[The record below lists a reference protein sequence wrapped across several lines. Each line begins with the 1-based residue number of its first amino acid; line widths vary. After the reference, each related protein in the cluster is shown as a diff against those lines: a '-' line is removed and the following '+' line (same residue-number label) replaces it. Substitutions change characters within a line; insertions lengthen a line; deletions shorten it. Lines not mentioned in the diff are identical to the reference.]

1 MGKKNK
7 KKKQEFVDPY
17 TLAYMKSQG
26 DIESVSCDVSD
37 NVEIDDDGTPF
48 VVDDRDDYIYED
60 APQAQTVV
68 TPSYMDFLMQGAK
81 NGKKK
86 SKKEKR
92 QEDYEDRDLS
102 EERPK
107 ERSVEEIMNSRSVEV
122 SKVDIP
128 ADLEELFPG
137 AFDTAGEESQVDIDR
152 DENDGWFGPAEA
164 YEDDDEDVDPEEEAE
179 EAAEEEP
186 DYQVSHIEHAYQTP
200 EEPVIEPSPVEPP
213 KIEKPSW
220 VELSRFCAMHFEPIE
235 KLGRLIIDDRIAP
248 TCVIDSVINM
258 KYFDIDLDAVR
269 EMLYSTDTEGNVTL
283 DLTYLQK
290 VQDAVWMYILSSKHP
305 AAIFTLKNFME
316 AFENIDHIDNK
327 NFKFVYDSR
336 NRESIG
342 DMIYAYH
349 IPAAEQRHF
358 DNYVK
363 AVSKGFLDDDEFFP
377 DRTMAERKAIAKFLV
392 IVWIAEH
399 LQEQREVF
407 PSHDADYVT
416 TFRTAGINPDDDM
429 SFPTFNKLIDFV
441 TLIHDHRATEYGTP
455 KTYKDLDNI
464 FGIYDFD
471 MLRDVCFDVF
481 DKLTPDEDDD
491 DEDIDESELEDATE
505 EPVSLPTFPDVPAPD
520 VSQVETPEIVDVD
533 DDVDIDF
540 DPMELTSQI
549 DQYAEDETDYSSLID
564 PNVKEDTATSL
575 ADALYQDYKSEV
587 VKNGGK
593 ILTKE
598 ELADQVRGGIVGEI
612 HVPST
617 VQGVKTVTRV
627 ETQVPMIDKETDTWI
642 YNSYEEYVAAC
653 KTVNVPAGLSK
664 NGFESER
671 ACFERSHPEAKPKE
685 EPRND
690 IGSSTMMEALAKA
703 GCNTTKQEKSPVTS
717 LGSVP
722 VFRK

>member
-60 APQAQTVV
+60 APQTQSVV

-107 ERSVEEIMNSRSVEV
+107 ERSVEEIMNARSVEV

-137 AFDTAGEESQVDIDR
+137 AFDTAGEEAQVDIDR

-186 DYQVSHIEHAYQTP
+186 DYQVSHIEHAYPIP
-200 EEPVIEPSPVEPP
+200 EEPVIEPSPVESP
-213 KIEKPSW
+213 KVEKPSW

-363 AVSKGFLDDDEFFP
+363 AVSNGFLDDDEFFP
-377 DRTMAERKAIAKFLV
+377 DRIMAERKAIAKFLV

-441 TLIHDHRATEYGTP
+441 TLIHDHRATEHGTP

-491 DEDIDESELEDATE
+491 EDIDESEMEGYHEDDTE
-505 EPVSLPTFPDVPAPD
+505 EPVQPFFPDFSKVAPTTELKPEEM
-520 VSQVETPEIVDVD
+520 VGTHPEPSQVETPEIVDVD

-564 PNVKEDTATSL
+564 PNAKEDTATSL
-575 ADALYQDYKSEV
+575 VDALYQDYKSEV

-598 ELADQVRGGIVGEI
+598 ELADQVRGGIVGEM
-612 HVPST
+612 HVPS
-617 VQGVKTVTRV
+617 
-627 ETQVPMIDKETDTWI
+627 
-642 YNSYEEYVAAC
+642 SVAKAEP
-653 KTVNVPAGLSK
+653 T
-664 NGFESER
+664 
-671 ACFERSHPEAKPKE
+671 PKE
-685 EPRND
+685 EPKND

-703 GCNTTKQEKSPVTS
+703 GCKTTKQEKSPVTS

>member
-60 APQAQTVV
+60 APQTQSVV

-107 ERSVEEIMNSRSVEV
+107 ERSVEEIMNERSVEV

-137 AFDTAGEESQVDIDR
+137 AFDTAGEEAQVDIDR

-186 DYQVSHIEHAYQTP
+186 DYQVPHIDHAYPIP

-213 KIEKPSW
+213 KVEKPSW

-316 AFENIDHIDNK
+316 AFEDIDHIDNK

-377 DRTMAERKAIAKFLV
+377 DRNMAERKAIAKFLV

-416 TFRTAGINPDDDM
+416 TFRIAGINPDDDM
-429 SFPTFNKLIDFV
+429 SFPAFNKLIDFV

-491 DEDIDESELEDATE
+491 DEDLDESELEDDTE
-505 EPVSLPTFPDVPAPD
+505 EPVQPFFPDFSKVASTTELKPEEMVGTHPEP
-520 VSQVETPEIVDVD
+520 SQVETPEIVDVD

-564 PNVKEDTATSL
+564 PNAKEDTATSL

-587 VKNGGK
+587 VKNGGR

-598 ELADQVRGGIVGEI
+598 ELADQVRGGIVGEM
-612 HVPST
+612 HVPS
-617 VQGVKTVTRV
+617 
-627 ETQVPMIDKETDTWI
+627 
-642 YNSYEEYVAAC
+642 SVAKAEP
-653 KTVNVPAGLSK
+653 T
-664 NGFESER
+664 
-671 ACFERSHPEAKPKE
+671 PEPKE
-685 EPRND
+685 EPKND

-703 GCNTTKQEKSPVTS
+703 GCKTTKQEKPPVAS

>member
-60 APQAQTVV
+60 APQTQSVV

-107 ERSVEEIMNSRSVEV
+107 ERSVEEIMNERSVEV

-137 AFDTAGEESQVDIDR
+137 AFDTAGEEAQVDIDR

-186 DYQVSHIEHAYQTP
+186 DYQVSHIEHAYPIP

-336 NRESIG
+336 NRENIG

-377 DRTMAERKAIAKFLV
+377 DRNMTERKAIAKFLV

-429 SFPTFNKLIDFV
+429 SFPTFNKLIDFL

-491 DEDIDESELEDATE
+491 EDEDIDESELEDDTE
-505 EPVSLPTFPDVPAPD
+505 EPVQPFFPDFSKVAPTTELKPEEM
-520 VSQVETPEIVDVD
+520 VGTHPEPSQVETPEIVDVD

-564 PNVKEDTATSL
+564 PNAKEDTATSL

-598 ELADQVRGGIVGEI
+598 ELADQVRGGIVGEMHI
-612 HVPST
+612 PS
-617 VQGVKTVTRV
+617 
-627 ETQVPMIDKETDTWI
+627 
-642 YNSYEEYVAAC
+642 SVAKAEP
-653 KTVNVPAGLSK
+653 T
-664 NGFESER
+664 
-671 ACFERSHPEAKPKE
+671 PEPKE
-685 EPRND
+685 EPKND

-703 GCNTTKQEKSPVTS
+703 GCKTTKQEKPPVAS

>member
-60 APQAQTVV
+60 APQSQSVV

-107 ERSVEEIMNSRSVEV
+107 ERSVEEIMNERSVEV

-137 AFDTAGEESQVDIDR
+137 AFDTAGEEAQVDIDR

-186 DYQVSHIEHAYQTP
+186 DYQVSHIEHAYPIP

-377 DRTMAERKAIAKFLV
+377 DRVMAERKAIAKFLV

-491 DEDIDESELEDATE
+491 EDIDESELEDDTE
-505 EPVSLPTFPDVPAPD
+505 EPVQPFFPDFSKVAPTTELKPEEM
-520 VSQVETPEIVDVD
+520 VGAHPEPSQVETPEIVDVD

-564 PNVKEDTATSL
+564 PNAKEDTATSL

-598 ELADQVRGGIVGEI
+598 ELADQVRGGIVGEMHI
-612 HVPST
+612 PS
-617 VQGVKTVTRV
+617 
-627 ETQVPMIDKETDTWI
+627 
-642 YNSYEEYVAAC
+642 SVAKAEP
-653 KTVNVPAGLSK
+653 T
-664 NGFESER
+664 
-671 ACFERSHPEAKPKE
+671 PEPKE
-685 EPRND
+685 EPKND

-703 GCNTTKQEKSPVTS
+703 GCKTTKQEKSPVTS

>member
-7 KKKQEFVDPY
+7 KKKHEFVDPY

-26 DIESVSCDVSD
+26 DIESASCDVSD

-60 APQAQTVV
+60 APQTQSVV

-107 ERSVEEIMNSRSVEV
+107 ERSVEEIMNARSVEV

-137 AFDTAGEESQVDIDR
+137 AFDTAGEEAQVDIDR

-164 YEDDDEDVDPEEEAE
+164 YEDGDEDVDPEEEAE

-186 DYQVSHIEHAYQTP
+186 DYQVSHIEHAYPIP
-200 EEPVIEPSPVEPP
+200 EEPVIEPSPVESP

-316 AFENIDHIDNK
+316 AFENIDHVDNK

-377 DRTMAERKAIAKFLV
+377 DRNMAERKAIAKFLV

-429 SFPTFNKLIDFV
+429 SFPAFNKLIDFV
-441 TLIHDHRATEYGTP
+441 TLIHDHRATEHGTP

-491 DEDIDESELEDATE
+491 DEDIDESALEDDTE
-505 EPVSLPTFPDVPAPD
+505 EPVQPFFPDFSKVAPTTELKPEEM
-520 VSQVETPEIVDVD
+520 VGTHPEPSQVETPEIVDVD

-564 PNVKEDTATSL
+564 PNAKEDTATSL
-575 ADALYQDYKSEV
+575 VDALYHDYKSEV

-598 ELADQVRGGIVGEI
+598 ELADQVRGGIVGEM
-612 HVPST
+612 HVPS
-617 VQGVKTVTRV
+617 
-627 ETQVPMIDKETDTWI
+627 
-642 YNSYEEYVAAC
+642 SVAKAEP
-653 KTVNVPAGLSK
+653 T
-664 NGFESER
+664 
-671 ACFERSHPEAKPKE
+671 PKE
-685 EPRND
+685 EPKND

-703 GCNTTKQEKSPVTS
+703 GCKTTKQEKSPVTS

>member
-60 APQAQTVV
+60 APQTQTVV

-107 ERSVEEIMNSRSVEV
+107 ERSVEEIMNERSVEV

-137 AFDTAGEESQVDIDR
+137 AFDTAGEEAQVDIDR

-186 DYQVSHIEHAYQTP
+186 DYQVSHIEHAYPIP

-316 AFENIDHIDNK
+316 AFENIDHIDTK

-363 AVSKGFLDDDEFFP
+363 AVSNGFLDDDEFFP
-377 DRTMAERKAIAKFLV
+377 DRNMAERKAIAKFLV

-491 DEDIDESELEDATE
+491 EDIDESELEDDTE
-505 EPVSLPTFPDVPAPD
+505 EPVQPFFPDFSKVAPTTEIKPEEM
-520 VSQVETPEIVDVD
+520 VGTHPEPSQVETPEIVDVD

-564 PNVKEDTATSL
+564 PDAKEDTATSL

-598 ELADQVRGGIVGEI
+598 ELADQVRGGIVGEMHI
-612 HVPST
+612 PS
-617 VQGVKTVTRV
+617 
-627 ETQVPMIDKETDTWI
+627 
-642 YNSYEEYVAAC
+642 SVAKAEP
-653 KTVNVPAGLSK
+653 T
-664 NGFESER
+664 
-671 ACFERSHPEAKPKE
+671 PKE
-685 EPRND
+685 EPKND

-703 GCNTTKQEKSPVTS
+703 GCKTTKQEKSPVTS

>member
-60 APQAQTVV
+60 APQTVSVV

-107 ERSVEEIMNSRSVEV
+107 ERSVEEIMNERSVEV

-137 AFDTAGEESQVDIDR
+137 AFDTAGEEAQVDIDR

-164 YEDDDEDVDPEEEAE
+164 YEDGDEDVDPEEEAE

-186 DYQVSHIEHAYQTP
+186 DYQVSHIEHAYPIP

-305 AAIFTLKNFME
+305 AAIFTLKNYME

-377 DRTMAERKAIAKFLV
+377 DRDIAERTAIAKFLV
-392 IVWIAEH
+392 IIWIAEH

-441 TLIHDHRATEYGTP
+441 TLVHDHRATEHGTP

-481 DKLTPDEDDD
+481 DKLTPDEED
-491 DEDIDESELEDATE
+491 DEDIDESELEGYHEDNTE
-505 EPVSLPTFPDVPAPD
+505 EPVQPFFPDFSKVAPKTELKPEEM
-520 VSQVETPEIVDVD
+520 VGAHPEPSQVETPEIVDVD

-540 DPMELTSQI
+540 DPMALTTQI

-598 ELADQVRGGIVGEI
+598 ELADQVRGGIVGEMHI
-612 HVPST
+612 PS
-617 VQGVKTVTRV
+617 
-627 ETQVPMIDKETDTWI
+627 
-642 YNSYEEYVAAC
+642 SVAKAEP
-653 KTVNVPAGLSK
+653 T
-664 NGFESER
+664 
-671 ACFERSHPEAKPKE
+671 PEPKE
-685 EPRND
+685 EPKND

-703 GCNTTKQEKSPVTS
+703 GCKTTKQEKPPVAS

>member
-60 APQAQTVV
+60 APQTQSVV

-107 ERSVEEIMNSRSVEV
+107 ERSVEEIMNARSVEV

-137 AFDTAGEESQVDIDR
+137 AFDTAGEEAQVDIDR

-186 DYQVSHIEHAYQTP
+186 DYQVSHIEHAYPIP
-200 EEPVIEPSPVEPP
+200 EEPVIEPSPVESP
-213 KIEKPSW
+213 KVEKPSW

-316 AFENIDHIDNK
+316 AFENIDHIDTK

-377 DRTMAERKAIAKFLV
+377 DRVMAERKAIAKFLV

-429 SFPTFNKLIDFV
+429 SFPAFNKLIDFV
-441 TLIHDHRATEYGTP
+441 TLIHDHRATEHGTP

-491 DEDIDESELEDATE
+491 DEDIDESALEDDTE
-505 EPVSLPTFPDVPAPD
+505 EPVQPFFPDFSKVAPTTELKPEEM
-520 VSQVETPEIVDVD
+520 VGTHPEPSQVETPEIVDVD

-564 PNVKEDTATSL
+564 PNAKEDTATSL
-575 ADALYQDYKSEV
+575 VDALYQDYKSEV

-598 ELADQVRGGIVGEI
+598 ELADQVRGGIVGEM
-612 HVPST
+612 HVPS
-617 VQGVKTVTRV
+617 
-627 ETQVPMIDKETDTWI
+627 
-642 YNSYEEYVAAC
+642 SVAKAEP
-653 KTVNVPAGLSK
+653 T
-664 NGFESER
+664 
-671 ACFERSHPEAKPKE
+671 PKE
-685 EPRND
+685 EPKND

-703 GCNTTKQEKSPVTS
+703 GCKTTKQEKSPVTS

>member
-60 APQAQTVV
+60 APQTQSVV

-107 ERSVEEIMNSRSVEV
+107 ERSVEEIMNARSVEV

-137 AFDTAGEESQVDIDR
+137 AFDTAGEEAQADIDR

-186 DYQVSHIEHAYQTP
+186 DYQVSHIEHAYPIP
-200 EEPVIEPSPVEPP
+200 EEPVIEPSPVESP
-213 KIEKPSW
+213 KVEKPSW

-316 AFENIDHIDNK
+316 AFEDIDHIDTK

-363 AVSKGFLDDDEFFP
+363 AVSNGFLDDDEFFP
-377 DRTMAERKAIAKFLV
+377 DRIMAERKAIAKFLV

-441 TLIHDHRATEYGTP
+441 TLIHDHRATEHGTP

-491 DEDIDESELEDATE
+491 DEDIDESELEGYHEDDIE
-505 EPVSLPTFPDVPAPD
+505 GPVQPFFPDFSKEAPTTELKPEEM
-520 VSQVETPEIVDVD
+520 VGTHPEPSQVETPEIVDVD

-593 ILTKE
+593 LLTKE
-598 ELADQVRGGIVGEI
+598 ELADQVRGGIVGEM
-612 HVPST
+612 HVPS
-617 VQGVKTVTRV
+617 
-627 ETQVPMIDKETDTWI
+627 
-642 YNSYEEYVAAC
+642 SVAKAEP
-653 KTVNVPAGLSK
+653 T
-664 NGFESER
+664 
-671 ACFERSHPEAKPKE
+671 PEPKE
-685 EPRND
+685 EPKND

-703 GCNTTKQEKSPVTS
+703 GCKTTKQEKPPVAS

>member
-60 APQAQTVV
+60 APQTVSVV

-107 ERSVEEIMNSRSVEV
+107 ERSVEEIMNERSVEV

-137 AFDTAGEESQVDIDR
+137 AFDAAGDEAQVDIDR

-186 DYQVSHIEHAYQTP
+186 DYQVSHIEHAYPIP

-377 DRTMAERKAIAKFLV
+377 DRNMAERKAIAKFLV

-491 DEDIDESELEDATE
+491 DEDIDESELVDDTE
-505 EPVSLPTFPDVPAPD
+505 EPVQPFFPDFSKVAPTTELKPEEM
-520 VSQVETPEIVDVD
+520 VSTHPEPSQVETPEIVDVD

-564 PNVKEDTATSL
+564 PNAKEDTATSL

-598 ELADQVRGGIVGEI
+598 ELADQVRGGIVGEM
-612 HVPST
+612 HVPS
-617 VQGVKTVTRV
+617 
-627 ETQVPMIDKETDTWI
+627 
-642 YNSYEEYVAAC
+642 SVAKAEP
-653 KTVNVPAGLSK
+653 T
-664 NGFESER
+664 
-671 ACFERSHPEAKPKE
+671 PEPKE
-685 EPRND
+685 EPKSD

-703 GCNTTKQEKSPVTS
+703 GCKTTKQEKSPVTS

>member
-37 NVEIDDDGTPF
+37 NVEIDDDGIPF

-60 APQAQTVV
+60 APQEQTVV

-137 AFDTAGEESQVDIDR
+137 AFDTAGEEAQVDIDR

-186 DYQVSHIEHAYQTP
+186 DYQVSHIEHAYPTP

-363 AVSKGFLDDDEFFP
+363 AVSKGFLDDEFFP
-377 DRTMAERKAIAKFLV
+377 DRIMAERKAIAKFLV

-491 DEDIDESELEDATE
+491 EDDEDIDESELEDYHEDDNE
-505 EPVSLPTFPDVPAPD
+505 EPAQPFFPDFSKVAPQTELKPEER
-520 VSQVETPEIVDVD
+520 VGTHPEPSQVETPEIVDVD

-598 ELADQVRGGIVGEI
+598 ELADQVRGGIVGEM
-612 HVPST
+612 HVPS
-617 VQGVKTVTRV
+617 
-627 ETQVPMIDKETDTWI
+627 
-642 YNSYEEYVAAC
+642 SVAKAEP
-653 KTVNVPAGLSK
+653 T
-664 NGFESER
+664 
-671 ACFERSHPEAKPKE
+671 PEPKE

>member
-60 APQAQTVV
+60 APQTQSVV

-107 ERSVEEIMNSRSVEV
+107 ERSVEEIMNARSVEV

-137 AFDTAGEESQVDIDR
+137 AFDTAGEEAQVDIDR

-164 YEDDDEDVDPEEEAE
+164 YEDGDEDVDPEEEAE

-186 DYQVSHIEHAYQTP
+186 DYQVFHIEHAYPIP
-200 EEPVIEPSPVEPP
+200 EEPVIEPSPVESP

-316 AFENIDHIDNK
+316 AFENIDHVDNK

-377 DRTMAERKAIAKFLV
+377 DRNMAERKAIAKFLV

-429 SFPTFNKLIDFV
+429 SFPAFNKLIDFV
-441 TLIHDHRATEYGTP
+441 TLIHDHRATEHGTP

-491 DEDIDESELEDATE
+491 DEDIDESALEDDTE
-505 EPVSLPTFPDVPAPD
+505 EPVQPFFPDFSKVAPTTELKPEEM
-520 VSQVETPEIVDVD
+520 VGTHPEPSQVETPEIVDVD

-564 PNVKEDTATSL
+564 PNAKEDTATSL

-598 ELADQVRGGIVGEI
+598 ELADQVRGGIVGEM
-612 HVPST
+612 HVPS
-617 VQGVKTVTRV
+617 
-627 ETQVPMIDKETDTWI
+627 
-642 YNSYEEYVAAC
+642 SVAKAEP
-653 KTVNVPAGLSK
+653 T
-664 NGFESER
+664 
-671 ACFERSHPEAKPKE
+671 PKE
-685 EPRND
+685 EPKND

-703 GCNTTKQEKSPVTS
+703 GCKTTKQEKPPVAS

>member
-7 KKKQEFVDPY
+7 KKKHEFVDPY

-60 APQAQTVV
+60 APQTQSVV

-107 ERSVEEIMNSRSVEV
+107 ERSVEEIMNARSVEV

-137 AFDTAGEESQVDIDR
+137 AFDTAGEEAQVDIDR

-164 YEDDDEDVDPEEEAE
+164 YEDGDEDVDPEEEAE

-186 DYQVSHIEHAYQTP
+186 DYQVSHIEHAYPIP
-200 EEPVIEPSPVEPP
+200 EEPVIEPSPVESP

-316 AFENIDHIDNK
+316 AFENIDHVDNK

-377 DRTMAERKAIAKFLV
+377 DRNMAERKAIAKFLV

-429 SFPTFNKLIDFV
+429 SFPAFNKLIDFV
-441 TLIHDHRATEYGTP
+441 TLIHDHRATEHGTP

-491 DEDIDESELEDATE
+491 DEDIDESALEDDTE
-505 EPVSLPTFPDVPAPD
+505 EPVQPFFPDFSKVAPTTELKPEEM
-520 VSQVETPEIVDVD
+520 VGTHPEPSQVETPEIVDVD

-564 PNVKEDTATSL
+564 PNAKEDTATSL
-575 ADALYQDYKSEV
+575 VDALYHDYKSEV

-598 ELADQVRGGIVGEI
+598 ELADQVRGGIVGEM
-612 HVPST
+612 HVPS
-617 VQGVKTVTRV
+617 
-627 ETQVPMIDKETDTWI
+627 
-642 YNSYEEYVAAC
+642 SVAKAEP
-653 KTVNVPAGLSK
+653 T
-664 NGFESER
+664 
-671 ACFERSHPEAKPKE
+671 PKE
-685 EPRND
+685 EPKND

-703 GCNTTKQEKSPVTS
+703 GCKTTKQEKSPVTS

>member
-60 APQAQTVV
+60 APQTVSVV

-107 ERSVEEIMNSRSVEV
+107 ERSVEEIMNARSVEV

-137 AFDTAGEESQVDIDR
+137 AFDTAGEEAQVDIDR

-164 YEDDDEDVDPEEEAE
+164 YEDGDEDVDPEEEAE

-186 DYQVSHIEHAYQTP
+186 DYQVSHIEHAYPIP
-200 EEPVIEPSPVEPP
+200 EEPVIEPSPVESP

-316 AFENIDHIDNK
+316 AFENIDHVDNK

-377 DRTMAERKAIAKFLV
+377 DRNMAERKAIAKFLV

-429 SFPTFNKLIDFV
+429 SFPAFNKLIDFV
-441 TLIHDHRATEYGTP
+441 TLIHDHRATEHGTP

-491 DEDIDESELEDATE
+491 EDIDESALEDDTE
-505 EPVSLPTFPDVPAPD
+505 EPVQPFFPDFSKVAPTTELKPEEM
-520 VSQVETPEIVDVD
+520 VGTHPEPSQVETPEIVDVD

-564 PNVKEDTATSL
+564 PNAKEDTATSL
-575 ADALYQDYKSEV
+575 VDALYQDYKSEV

-598 ELADQVRGGIVGEI
+598 ELADQVRGGIVGEM
-612 HVPST
+612 HVPS
-617 VQGVKTVTRV
+617 
-627 ETQVPMIDKETDTWI
+627 
-642 YNSYEEYVAAC
+642 SVAKAEP
-653 KTVNVPAGLSK
+653 T
-664 NGFESER
+664 
-671 ACFERSHPEAKPKE
+671 PKE
-685 EPRND
+685 EPKND

-703 GCNTTKQEKSPVTS
+703 GCKTTKQEKSPVTS

>member
-37 NVEIDDDGTPF
+37 NVEIDDDGIPF

-60 APQAQTVV
+60 APQTQSVV

-107 ERSVEEIMNSRSVEV
+107 ERSVEEIMNERSVEV

-137 AFDTAGEESQVDIDR
+137 AFDTAGEEAQVDIDR

-186 DYQVSHIEHAYQTP
+186 DYQVSHIEHAYPIP

-305 AAIFTLKNFME
+305 AAIFTLKCFME

-377 DRTMAERKAIAKFLV
+377 DRNMAERKAIAKFLV

-491 DEDIDESELEDATE
+491 DDEDIDESELEGYHEDDTE
-505 EPVSLPTFPDVPAPD
+505 EPVQPFFPDFSKVAPTTELKPEEM
-520 VSQVETPEIVDVD
+520 VGTHPEPSQVETPEIVDVD

-564 PNVKEDTATSL
+564 PNAKEDTATSL

-598 ELADQVRGGIVGEI
+598 ELADQVRGGIVGEM
-612 HVPST
+612 HVPS
-617 VQGVKTVTRV
+617 
-627 ETQVPMIDKETDTWI
+627 
-642 YNSYEEYVAAC
+642 SVAKAEP
-653 KTVNVPAGLSK
+653 T
-664 NGFESER
+664 
-671 ACFERSHPEAKPKE
+671 PEPKE

>member
-60 APQAQTVV
+60 APQTQSVV

-107 ERSVEEIMNSRSVEV
+107 ERSVEEIMNERSVEV

-137 AFDTAGEESQVDIDR
+137 AFDTAGEEAQVDIDR

-179 EAAEEEP
+179 EAAEDEP
-186 DYQVSHIEHAYQTP
+186 DYQVPHIEHAYPIP
-200 EEPVIEPSPVEPP
+200 EEPVIEPSPIEPP

-377 DRTMAERKAIAKFLV
+377 DRNMAERKAIAKFLV

-491 DEDIDESELEDATE
+491 EDDEDIDESELEDDTE
-505 EPVSLPTFPDVPAPD
+505 EPVQPFFPDFSKVAPTTELKPEEM
-520 VSQVETPEIVDVD
+520 VGTHPEPSQVETPEIVDVD

-564 PNVKEDTATSL
+564 PNAKEDTATSL

-598 ELADQVRGGIVGEI
+598 ELADQVRGGIVGEM
-612 HVPST
+612 HVPS
-617 VQGVKTVTRV
+617 
-627 ETQVPMIDKETDTWI
+627 
-642 YNSYEEYVAAC
+642 SVAKAEP
-653 KTVNVPAGLSK
+653 T
-664 NGFESER
+664 
-671 ACFERSHPEAKPKE
+671 PEPKE
-685 EPRND
+685 EPKSD

-703 GCNTTKQEKSPVTS
+703 GCKTTKQEKSPVTS

>member
-60 APQAQTVV
+60 APQTQSVV

-107 ERSVEEIMNSRSVEV
+107 ERSVEEIMNARSVEV

-137 AFDTAGEESQVDIDR
+137 AFDTAGEEAQVDIDR

-164 YEDDDEDVDPEEEAE
+164 YEDGDEDVDPEEEAE

-186 DYQVSHIEHAYQTP
+186 DYQVSHIEHAYPIP
-200 EEPVIEPSPVEPP
+200 EEPVIEPSPVESP

-316 AFENIDHIDNK
+316 AFENIDHVDNK

-377 DRTMAERKAIAKFLV
+377 DRNMAERKAIAKFLV

-429 SFPTFNKLIDFV
+429 SFPAFNKLIDFV
-441 TLIHDHRATEYGTP
+441 TLIHDHRATEHGTP

-491 DEDIDESELEDATE
+491 DEDIDESALEDDTE
-505 EPVSLPTFPDVPAPD
+505 EPVQPFFPDFSKVAPTTELKPEEM
-520 VSQVETPEIVDVD
+520 VGTHPEPSQVETPEIVDVD

-564 PNVKEDTATSL
+564 PNAKEDTATSL

-598 ELADQVRGGIVGEI
+598 ELADQVRGGIVGEM
-612 HVPST
+612 HVPS
-617 VQGVKTVTRV
+617 
-627 ETQVPMIDKETDTWI
+627 
-642 YNSYEEYVAAC
+642 SVAKAEP
-653 KTVNVPAGLSK
+653 T
-664 NGFESER
+664 
-671 ACFERSHPEAKPKE
+671 PEPKE
-685 EPRND
+685 EPKND

-703 GCNTTKQEKSPVTS
+703 GCKTTKQEKPPVAS

>member
-60 APQAQTVV
+60 APQAQSVV

-107 ERSVEEIMNSRSVEV
+107 ERSVEEIMNERSVEV

-137 AFDTAGEESQVDIDR
+137 AFDTAGEEAQVDIDR

-164 YEDDDEDVDPEEEAE
+164 YEDVDPEEEAE

-186 DYQVSHIEHAYQTP
+186 DYQVSHIEHAYPIP
-200 EEPVIEPSPVEPP
+200 EEPVIEPSPVESP

-377 DRTMAERKAIAKFLV
+377 DRVMAERKAIAKFLV

-481 DKLTPDEDDD
+481 DKLIPDEDDDD
-491 DEDIDESELEDATE
+491 DEDIDESELEDDTE
-505 EPVSLPTFPDVPAPD
+505 EPVQPFFPDFSKVAPTTELKPEEM
-520 VSQVETPEIVDVD
+520 VGTHPEPSQVETPEIVDVD

-549 DQYAEDETDYSSLID
+549 DQYTEDETDYSSLID
-564 PNVKEDTATSL
+564 PNAKEDTATSL

-598 ELADQVRGGIVGEI
+598 ELADQVRGGIVGEM
-612 HVPST
+612 HVPS
-617 VQGVKTVTRV
+617 
-627 ETQVPMIDKETDTWI
+627 
-642 YNSYEEYVAAC
+642 SVAKAEP
-653 KTVNVPAGLSK
+653 T
-664 NGFESER
+664 
-671 ACFERSHPEAKPKE
+671 PKE
-685 EPRND
+685 EPKND

-703 GCNTTKQEKSPVTS
+703 GCKTTKQEKSPVTS

>member
-60 APQAQTVV
+60 APQTQSVV

-107 ERSVEEIMNSRSVEV
+107 ERSVEEIMNARSVEV

-137 AFDTAGEESQVDIDR
+137 AFDTAGEEAQVDIDR
-152 DENDGWFGPAEA
+152 DENDEWFGPAEA

-186 DYQVSHIEHAYQTP
+186 DYQVSHIEHAYPIP

-316 AFENIDHIDNK
+316 AFEDIDHIDTK

-363 AVSKGFLDDDEFFP
+363 AVSNGFLDDDEFFP
-377 DRTMAERKAIAKFLV
+377 DRIMAERKAIAKFLV

-429 SFPTFNKLIDFV
+429 SFPAFNKLIDFV
-441 TLIHDHRATEYGTP
+441 TLIHDHRATEHGTP

-491 DEDIDESELEDATE
+491 DEDIDESALEDDTE
-505 EPVSLPTFPDVPAPD
+505 EPVQPFFPDFSKVAPTTELKPEEM
-520 VSQVETPEIVDVD
+520 VGTHPEPSQVETPEIVDVD

-564 PNVKEDTATSL
+564 PNAKEDTATSL

-598 ELADQVRGGIVGEI
+598 ELADQVRGGIVGEM
-612 HVPST
+612 HVPS
-617 VQGVKTVTRV
+617 
-627 ETQVPMIDKETDTWI
+627 
-642 YNSYEEYVAAC
+642 SVAKAEP
-653 KTVNVPAGLSK
+653 T
-664 NGFESER
+664 
-671 ACFERSHPEAKPKE
+671 PEPKE
-685 EPRND
+685 EPKND

-703 GCNTTKQEKSPVTS
+703 GCKTTKQEKPPVSS

>member
-60 APQAQTVV
+60 APQTQSVV

-107 ERSVEEIMNSRSVEV
+107 ERSVEEIMNARSVEV

-137 AFDTAGEESQVDIDR
+137 AFDTAGEEAQVDIDR

-164 YEDDDEDVDPEEEAE
+164 YEDGDEDVDPEEEAE

-186 DYQVSHIEHAYQTP
+186 DYQVSHIEHAYPIP
-200 EEPVIEPSPVEPP
+200 EEPVIEPSPVESP

-316 AFENIDHIDNK
+316 AFENIDHVDNK

-377 DRTMAERKAIAKFLV
+377 DRNMAERKAIAKFLV

-429 SFPTFNKLIDFV
+429 SFPAFNKLIDFV
-441 TLIHDHRATEYGTP
+441 TLIHDHRATEHGTP

-491 DEDIDESELEDATE
+491 DEDIDESALEDDTE
-505 EPVSLPTFPDVPAPD
+505 EPVQPFFPDFSKVAPTTELKPEEM
-520 VSQVETPEIVDVD
+520 VSTHPEPSQVETPEIVDVD

-564 PNVKEDTATSL
+564 PNAKEDTATSL

-598 ELADQVRGGIVGEI
+598 ELADQVRGGIVGEM
-612 HVPST
+612 HVPS
-617 VQGVKTVTRV
+617 
-627 ETQVPMIDKETDTWI
+627 
-642 YNSYEEYVAAC
+642 SVAKAEP
-653 KTVNVPAGLSK
+653 T
-664 NGFESER
+664 
-671 ACFERSHPEAKPKE
+671 PKE
-685 EPRND
+685 EPKND

-703 GCNTTKQEKSPVTS
+703 GCKTTKQEKSPVTS

>member
-60 APQAQTVV
+60 APQTVSVV

-107 ERSVEEIMNSRSVEV
+107 ERSVEEIMNERSVEV

-137 AFDTAGEESQVDIDR
+137 AFDAAGDEAQVDIDR

-186 DYQVSHIEHAYQTP
+186 DYQVSHIEHAYPIP
-200 EEPVIEPSPVEPP
+200 EELVIEPSPVEPP

-377 DRTMAERKAIAKFLV
+377 DRNMAERKAIAKFLV

-491 DEDIDESELEDATE
+491 DEDIDESELVDDTE
-505 EPVSLPTFPDVPAPD
+505 EPVQPFFPDFSKVAPTTELKPEEM
-520 VSQVETPEIVDVD
+520 VSTHPEPSQVETPEIVDVD

-564 PNVKEDTATSL
+564 PNAKEDTATSL

-598 ELADQVRGGIVGEI
+598 ELADQVRGGIVGEM
-612 HVPST
+612 HVPS
-617 VQGVKTVTRV
+617 
-627 ETQVPMIDKETDTWI
+627 
-642 YNSYEEYVAAC
+642 SVAKAEP
-653 KTVNVPAGLSK
+653 T
-664 NGFESER
+664 
-671 ACFERSHPEAKPKE
+671 PEPKE
-685 EPRND
+685 EPKSD

-703 GCNTTKQEKSPVTS
+703 GCKTTKQEKSPVTS

>member
-60 APQAQTVV
+60 APQAQSVV

-92 QEDYEDRDLS
+92 QEDYEDHDLS

-107 ERSVEEIMNSRSVEV
+107 ERSVEEIMNERSVEV

-137 AFDTAGEESQVDIDR
+137 AFDTAGEEAQVDIDR

-186 DYQVSHIEHAYQTP
+186 DYQVSHIEHAYPIP

-377 DRTMAERKAIAKFLV
+377 DRNMAERKAIAKFLV

-407 PSHDADYVT
+407 PSHDVDYVT

-429 SFPTFNKLIDFV
+429 SFPAFNKLIDFV
-441 TLIHDHRATEYGTP
+441 TLIHDHRATEHGTP

-491 DEDIDESELEDATE
+491 DDEDIDESELEDDTE
-505 EPVSLPTFPDVPAPD
+505 EPAQPFFPDFSKVAPTTELKPEEM
-520 VSQVETPEIVDVD
+520 VGTHPEPSQVETPEIVDVD

-564 PNVKEDTATSL
+564 PDAKEDTATSL

-598 ELADQVRGGIVGEI
+598 ELADQVRGGIVGEM
-612 HVPST
+612 HVPSS
-617 VQGVKTVTRV
+617 VAKTEPTP
-627 ETQVPMIDKETDTWI
+627 T
-642 YNSYEEYVAAC
+642 
-653 KTVNVPAGLSK
+653 
-664 NGFESER
+664 
-671 ACFERSHPEAKPKE
+671 PEPKE
-685 EPRND
+685 EPKND

-703 GCNTTKQEKSPVTS
+703 GCKTTKQEKSPVTS

>member
-60 APQAQTVV
+60 APQTQSVV

-107 ERSVEEIMNSRSVEV
+107 ERSVEEIMNARSVEV

-137 AFDTAGEESQVDIDR
+137 AFDTAGEEAQVDIDR

-164 YEDDDEDVDPEEEAE
+164 YEDGDEDVDPEEEAE

-186 DYQVSHIEHAYQTP
+186 DYQVSHIEHAYPIP
-200 EEPVIEPSPVEPP
+200 EEPVIEPSPVESP

-316 AFENIDHIDNK
+316 AFENIDHVDNK

-377 DRTMAERKAIAKFLV
+377 DRNMAERKAIAKFLV

-429 SFPTFNKLIDFV
+429 SFPAFNKLIDFV
-441 TLIHDHRATEYGTP
+441 TLIHDHRATEHGTP

-491 DEDIDESELEDATE
+491 DEDIDESALEDDTE
-505 EPVSLPTFPDVPAPD
+505 EPVQPFFPDFSKVAPTTELKSEEM
-520 VSQVETPEIVDVD
+520 VGTHPEPSQVETPEIVDVD

-564 PNVKEDTATSL
+564 PNAKEDTATSL

-598 ELADQVRGGIVGEI
+598 ELADQVRGGIVGEM
-612 HVPST
+612 HVPS
-617 VQGVKTVTRV
+617 
-627 ETQVPMIDKETDTWI
+627 
-642 YNSYEEYVAAC
+642 SVAKAEP
-653 KTVNVPAGLSK
+653 T
-664 NGFESER
+664 
-671 ACFERSHPEAKPKE
+671 PKE
-685 EPRND
+685 EPKND

-703 GCNTTKQEKSPVTS
+703 GCKTTKQEKSPVTS

>member
-60 APQAQTVV
+60 APQTQSVV

-92 QEDYEDRDLS
+92 QEDYGDHDLS

-107 ERSVEEIMNSRSVEV
+107 ERSVEEIMNERSVEV

-137 AFDTAGEESQVDIDR
+137 AFDTAGEEAQVDIDR

-186 DYQVSHIEHAYQTP
+186 DYQVSHIEHAYPIP
-200 EEPVIEPSPVEPP
+200 EEPVIEPSPVESP

-316 AFENIDHIDNK
+316 AFENIDHIDTK

-377 DRTMAERKAIAKFLV
+377 DRNMAERKAIAKFLV

-407 PSHDADYVT
+407 PSHDAYYVT

-429 SFPTFNKLIDFV
+429 SFPAFNKLIDFV
-441 TLIHDHRATEYGTP
+441 TLIHDHRATEHGTP

-491 DEDIDESELEDATE
+491 DEDIDESALEDDTE
-505 EPVSLPTFPDVPAPD
+505 EPVQPFFPDFSKVAPTTELKPEEM
-520 VSQVETPEIVDVD
+520 VGTHPEPSQVETPEIVDVD

-564 PNVKEDTATSL
+564 PNAKEDTATSL

-598 ELADQVRGGIVGEI
+598 ELADQVRGGIVGEM
-612 HVPST
+612 HVPS
-617 VQGVKTVTRV
+617 
-627 ETQVPMIDKETDTWI
+627 
-642 YNSYEEYVAAC
+642 SVAKAEP
-653 KTVNVPAGLSK
+653 T
-664 NGFESER
+664 
-671 ACFERSHPEAKPKE
+671 PKE
-685 EPRND
+685 EPKND

-703 GCNTTKQEKSPVTS
+703 GCKTTKQEKSPVTS